1 MTDSFSPLGSSRPSS
16 PRIAPIT
23 ELSPELQEIM
33 GGGINS
39 PAGTPLNI
47 FGTIAHHP
55 RLLKRF
61 MNFAGLF
68 LNKGL
73 LPARER
79 EIVILRV
86 GWNCQS
92 VYEFGQHTVI
102 GERVGLSLDEV
113 AGLTRDVVTGQWS
126 DEDAHLIAMA
136 DELCADNCVS
146 DATWHAL
153 AQKWNEAEIIEL
165 VMVAGVYRL
174 VSGFLNTMGV
184 ELDADTLARA
194 VVTPREG
201 GGRPQSDPLLLHEA
215 VVLR

>member
-1 MTDSFSPLGSSRPSS
+1 MTEIASPLGSLRPSA
-16 PRIAPIT
+16 PRIQPIT
-23 ELSPELQEIM
+23 DVSDEVAAIL

-61 MNFAGLF
+61 MNYAGLF

-92 VYEFGQHTVI
+92 VYEFGQHTII
-102 GERVGLSLDEV
+102 GERVGLTIEEITAV
-113 AGLTRDVVTGQWS
+113 TRDIGEHNWNDRDIALLEMS
-126 DEDAHLIAMA
+126 DD
-136 DELCADNCVS
+136 LCADNCVS
-146 DATWHAL
+146 QHTCEKLRRDWKEDEL
-153 AQKWNEAEIIEL
+153 IEL
-165 VMVAGVYRL
+165 VMVAGTYRL

-184 ELDADTLARA
+184 ELDAQ
-194 VVTPREG
+194 TPGWPEK
-201 GGRPQSDPLLLHEA
+201 
-215 VVLR
+215 

>member
-1 MTDSFSPLGSSRPSS
+1 
-16 PRIAPIT
+16 
-23 ELSPELQEIM
+23 M

-55 RLLKRF
+55 KLLKRF

-102 GERVGLSLDEV
+102 GQRVGLSLSEID
-113 AGLTRDVVTGQWS
+113 ALTKTMNEYQWS
-126 DEDAHLIAMA
+126 DRDATLIAMS
-136 DELCADNCVS
+136 DDLCNDNCVS
-146 DATWHAL
+146 ESTWKKL
-153 AQKWNEAEIIEL
+153 AADWKEDELIEL
-165 VMVAGVYRL
+165 VMVAGTYRL

-184 ELDADTLARA
+184 ELDQDT
-194 VVTPREG
+194 PGWPE
-201 GGRPQSDPLLLHEA
+201 
-215 VVLR
+215 

>member
-1 MTDSFSPLGSSRPSS
+1 MSDSLSPNGKLRPSS
-16 PRIAPIT
+16 PRITPLVNLT
-23 ELSPELQEIM
+23 PELHEIM

-61 MNFAGLF
+61 INFAGLF

-102 GERVGLSLDEV
+102 SQRVGLSLIEIE
-113 AGLTRDVVTGQWS
+113 ALTKKSNEYPWS
-126 DEDAHLIAMA
+126 DRDKTLIAMS
-136 DELCADNCVS
+136 DDLCNDNCVS
-146 DATWHAL
+146 ESTWKKL
-153 AQKWNEAEIIEL
+153 AADWKEDQLIEL
-165 VMVAGVYRL
+165 VMVAGTYRL

-184 ELDADTLARA
+184 ELDQDT
-194 VVTPREG
+194 PGWPE
-201 GGRPQSDPLLLHEA
+201 
-215 VVLR
+215 

>member
-1 MTDSFSPLGSSRPSS
+1 MSDSLSPLGKLRPSS
-16 PRIAPIT
+16 PRIAPLVDLT
-23 ELSPELQEIM
+23 PELQEIM

-102 GERVGLSLDEV
+102 GQRVGLSLIEIE
-113 AGLTRDVVTGQWS
+113 ALTKMTSEYQWS
-126 DEDAHLIAMA
+126 DRDKTLIAMS
-136 DELCADNCVS
+136 DDLCNDNCVS
-146 DATWHAL
+146 ESTWKKL
-153 AQKWNEAEIIEL
+153 AADWKEEELIEL
-165 VMVAGVYRL
+165 VMVAGTYRL

-184 ELDADTLARA
+184 ELDLDT
-194 VVTPREG
+194 PGWPE
-201 GGRPQSDPLLLHEA
+201 
-215 VVLR
+215 

>member
-1 MTDSFSPLGSSRPSS
+1 MTEIASPLGSLRPSS
-16 PRIAPIT
+16 PRIQPVTDVSDEVAAI
-23 ELSPELQEIM
+23 L

-92 VYEFGQHTVI
+92 VYEFGQHTII
-102 GERVGLSLDEV
+102 GERVGLTMEEITAV
-113 AGLTRDVVTGQWS
+113 TRDISEHNWNARDIALLEMS
-126 DEDAHLIAMA
+126 DD
-136 DELCADNCVS
+136 LCADNYVS
-146 DATWHAL
+146 QQTWEKL
-153 AQKWNEAEIIEL
+153 RRDWKEDELIEL
-165 VMVAGVYRL
+165 AMVAGTYRL

-184 ELDADTLARA
+184 ELDAQ
-194 VVTPREG
+194 TPGWPEK
-201 GGRPQSDPLLLHEA
+201 
-215 VVLR
+215 

>member
-1 MTDSFSPLGSSRPSS
+1 MSDHISPLGSYRPSS
-16 PRIAPIT
+16 PRIVPIL
-23 ELSPELQEIM
+23 ELNEELKEIM

-39 PAGTPLNI
+39 PDGSPLNI

-79 EIVILRV
+79 EIVVLRV

-92 VYEFGQHTVI
+92 VYEFGQHTII
-102 GERVGLSLDEV
+102 GKRVGLTMTEIESLTKDP
-113 AGLTRDVVTGQWS
+113 S
-126 DEDAHLIAMA
+126 AHAWNAKDRNLIAMA
-136 DELCADNCVS
+136 DDLCSDNCVS
-146 DATWHAL
+146 ENTWQRL
-153 AQKWNEAEIIEL
+153 TTDWKQDELIEL
-165 VMVAGVYRL
+165 VMVAGTYRL

-184 ELDADTLARA
+184 ALDSDT
-194 VVTPREG
+194 PG
-201 GGRPQSDPLLLHEA
+201 WPK
-215 VVLR
+215 

>member
-1 MTDSFSPLGSSRPSS
+1 MKQDMSMNESLSPLGKLRPTS
-16 PRIAPIT
+16 PRIAPLVDLT
-23 ELSPELQEIM
+23 EELQTIM

-55 RLLKRF
+55 KLLKRF

-102 GERVGLSLDEV
+102 GQRVGLSMTEID
-113 AGLTRDVVTGQWS
+113 ALTKNSNEYKWSDRDV
-126 DEDAHLIAMA
+126 ALIAMS

-146 DATWHAL
+146 DATWKSLTTYWKADEL
-153 AQKWNEAEIIEL
+153 IEL
-165 VMVAGVYRL
+165 VMVAGTYRL

-184 ELDADTLARA
+184 ELDAG
-194 VVTPREG
+194 TPGWPE
-201 GGRPQSDPLLLHEA
+201 
-215 VVLR
+215 

>member
-1 MTDSFSPLGSSRPSS
+1 MTEIASPLGSLRPSS
-16 PRIAPIT
+16 PRIQPIT
-23 ELSPELQEIM
+23 DVSDEVVAIL

-61 MNFAGLF
+61 MNYAGLF

-92 VYEFGQHTVI
+92 VYEFGQHTII
-102 GERVGLSLDEV
+102 GERVGLTMEEITAV
-113 AGLTRDVVTGQWS
+113 TRDISEHNWNDRDTALLEMS
-126 DEDAHLIAMA
+126 DD
-136 DELCADNCVS
+136 LCADNCVS
-146 DATWHAL
+146 QQTWDKL
-153 AQKWNEAEIIEL
+153 RRDWKEDELIEL
-165 VMVAGVYRL
+165 VMVAGTYRL

-184 ELDADTLARA
+184 ELDAQ
-194 VVTPREG
+194 TPGWPE
-201 GGRPQSDPLLLHEA
+201 Q
-215 VVLR
+215 

>member
-1 MTDSFSPLGSSRPSS
+1 MRPPA
-16 PRIAPIT
+16 PRINPVQEMT
-23 ELSPELQEIM
+23 EEVKIIM

-61 MNFAGLF
+61 MNFAGMF

-73 LPARER
+73 LPDRER

-92 VYEFGQHTVI
+92 VYEFGQHTLI
-102 GERVGLSLDEV
+102 GQRVGLSLNEID
-113 AGLTRDVVTGQWS
+113 ALTKDIAEHGWSVRDRALIEMS
-126 DEDAHLIAMA
+126 DD
-136 DELCADNCVS
+136 LCLDDCVS
-146 DATWHAL
+146 AATWAELSQH
-153 AQKWNEAEIIEL
+153 WNEAELVEL
-165 VMVAGVYRL
+165 VMVAGMYRL

-184 ELDADTLARA
+184 ELDADT
-194 VVTPREG
+194 PGWPE
-201 GGRPQSDPLLLHEA
+201 P
-215 VVLR
+215 

>member
-1 MTDSFSPLGSSRPSS
+1 MAMSDSLSPLGKLRPSS
-16 PRIAPIT
+16 PRIAPLVDLT
-23 ELSPELQEIM
+23 PELQEIM

-102 GERVGLSLDEV
+102 GQRVGLSLSEID
-113 AGLTRDVVTGQWS
+113 ALTKMTSEYQWS
-126 DEDAHLIAMA
+126 DRDATLIAMS
-136 DELCADNCVS
+136 DDLCNDNCVS
-146 DATWHAL
+146 ESTWKKL
-153 AQKWNEAEIIEL
+153 AADWKEDELIEL
-165 VMVAGVYRL
+165 VMVAGTYRL

-184 ELDADTLARA
+184 ELDQDT
-194 VVTPREG
+194 PGWPE
-201 GGRPQSDPLLLHEA
+201 
-215 VVLR
+215 

>member
-1 MTDSFSPLGSSRPSS
+1 MKQTGGMTESLSPLGKLRPAS
-16 PRIAPIT
+16 PRIAPLVDLT
-23 ELSPELQEIM
+23 DELHVIM

-55 RLLKRF
+55 KLLKRF

-92 VYEFGQHTVI
+92 VYEFGQHTII
-102 GERVGLSLDEV
+102 GERVGLSLEEV
-113 AGLTRDVVTGQWS
+113 AALTRDAVAGQWS
-126 DEDAHLIAMA
+126 DDDANLIAMA

-146 DATWHAL
+146 DATWQAL
-153 AQKWNEAEIIEL
+153 AQTWNEAELVEL

-184 ELDADTLARA
+184 ELDADT
-194 VVTPREG
+194 PG
-201 GGRPQSDPLLLHEA
+201 WPGQ
-215 VVLR
+215 

>member
-1 MTDSFSPLGSSRPSS
+1 MNESEWGVNEIESPLGSLRPSA
-16 PRIAPIT
+16 PRINPVGEMT
-23 ELSPELQEIM
+23 EEVKVIM

-61 MNFAGLF
+61 MNFAGMF

-73 LPARER
+73 LPDRER

-92 VYEFGQHTVI
+92 VYEFGQHTLI
-102 GERVGLSLDEV
+102 GQRVGLSLREIDALTKDV
-113 AGLTRDVVTGQWS
+113 AQHGWNDRDR
-126 DEDAHLIAMA
+126 ALIKMS
-136 DELCADNCVS
+136 DELCADDCVS
-146 DATWHAL
+146 TSTWTEL
-153 AQKWNEAEIIEL
+153 TAQWNEAELVEL
-165 VMVAGVYRL
+165 VMVAGMYRL

-184 ELDADTLARA
+184 ELDADT
-194 VVTPREG
+194 PGWPE
-201 GGRPQSDPLLLHEA
+201 P
-215 VVLR
+215 

>member
-1 MTDSFSPLGSSRPSS
+1 MAMSDSLSPLGKLRPSS
-16 PRIAPIT
+16 PRITPLVDLT
-23 ELSPELQEIM
+23 PELQEIM

-102 GERVGLSLDEV
+102 GQRVGLSLSEID
-113 AGLTRDVVTGQWS
+113 ALTKMTSEYQWS
-126 DEDAHLIAMA
+126 DRDATLIAMS
-136 DELCADNCVS
+136 DDLCNDNCVS
-146 DATWHAL
+146 ESTWKKL
-153 AQKWNEAEIIEL
+153 AADWKEDELIEL
-165 VMVAGVYRL
+165 VMVAGTYRL

-184 ELDADTLARA
+184 ELDQDT
-194 VVTPREG
+194 PGWPE
-201 GGRPQSDPLLLHEA
+201 
-215 VVLR
+215 

>member
-1 MTDSFSPLGSSRPSS
+1 MSESLTPSGNLRPSS
-16 PRIAPIT
+16 PRIAPLV
-23 ELSPELQEIM
+23 ELTPELLEIM

-61 MNFAGLF
+61 INFAGLF

-102 GERVGLSLDEV
+102 GQRVGLSLSEID
-113 AGLTRDVVTGQWS
+113 ALTKTMNEYQWS
-126 DEDAHLIAMA
+126 DRDATLIAMS
-136 DELCADNCVS
+136 DDLCNDNCVS
-146 DATWHAL
+146 ESTWKKL
-153 AQKWNEAEIIEL
+153 AADWKEDELIEL
-165 VMVAGVYRL
+165 VMVAGTYRL

-184 ELDADTLARA
+184 ELDQDT
-194 VVTPREG
+194 PGWPE
-201 GGRPQSDPLLLHEA
+201 
-215 VVLR
+215 

>member
-1 MTDSFSPLGSSRPSS
+1 MRPSA

-23 ELSPELQEIM
+23 DVSVEVAAIL

-39 PAGTPLNI
+39 PDGTPLNI

-73 LPARER
+73 LSARER

-92 VYEFGQHTVI
+92 VYEFGQHTLI
-102 GERVGLSLDEV
+102 GERVGLTMEEMTAV
-113 AGLTRDVVTGQWS
+113 TRDISEYNWNARDKALLDMS
-126 DEDAHLIAMA
+126 
-136 DELCADNCVS
+136 DELCTDNCVS
-146 DATWHAL
+146 QQTWNTL
-153 AQKWNEAEIIEL
+153 SRDWKEDELIEL
-165 VMVAGVYRL
+165 VMVAGTYRL

-184 ELDADTLARA
+184 ELDAE
-194 VVTPREG
+194 TPGWPER
-201 GGRPQSDPLLLHEA
+201 
-215 VVLR
+215 

>member
-1 MTDSFSPLGSSRPSS
+1 MTEIASPLGSLRPSA
-16 PRIAPIT
+16 PRIQPIT
-23 ELSPELQEIM
+23 DVSDEVAAIL

-61 MNFAGLF
+61 MNYAGLF

-92 VYEFGQHTVI
+92 VYEFGQHTII
-102 GERVGLSLDEV
+102 GERVGLTIEEITAV
-113 AGLTRDVVTGQWS
+113 TRDIGEHNWNDRDIALLEMS
-126 DEDAHLIAMA
+126 DD
-136 DELCADNCVS
+136 LCADNCVS
-146 DATWHAL
+146 QHTWEKL
-153 AQKWNEAEIIEL
+153 RCDWKEDELIEL
-165 VMVAGVYRL
+165 VMVAGTYRL

-184 ELDADTLARA
+184 ELDAQ
-194 VVTPREG
+194 TPGWPEK
-201 GGRPQSDPLLLHEA
+201 
-215 VVLR
+215 

>member
-1 MTDSFSPLGSSRPSS
+1 MTEIASPLGSLRPSA
-16 PRIAPIT
+16 PRIQPIT
-23 ELSPELQEIM
+23 DVSDDVAAIL

-39 PAGTPLNI
+39 PVGTPLNI

-61 MNFAGLF
+61 MNYAGLF

-92 VYEFGQHTVI
+92 VYEFGQHTII
-102 GERVGLSLDEV
+102 GERVGLTIEEITAV
-113 AGLTRDVVTGQWS
+113 TRDIGEHNWNNRDIALLEMS
-126 DEDAHLIAMA
+126 DD
-136 DELCADNCVS
+136 LCADNCVS
-146 DATWHAL
+146 QHTWEKL
-153 AQKWNEAEIIEL
+153 RRDWKEDELIEL
-165 VMVAGVYRL
+165 VMVAGTYRL

-184 ELDADTLARA
+184 ELDAQ
-194 VVTPREG
+194 TPGWPEK
-201 GGRPQSDPLLLHEA
+201 
-215 VVLR
+215 

>member
-1 MTDSFSPLGSSRPSS
+1 MTEIASPLGSLRPSA
-16 PRIAPIT
+16 PRIQPIT
-23 ELSPELQEIM
+23 DVSDEVAAIL

-61 MNFAGLF
+61 MNYAGLF

-92 VYEFGQHTVI
+92 VYEFGQHTII
-102 GERVGLSLDEV
+102 GERVGLTIEEITAV
-113 AGLTRDVVTGQWS
+113 TRDIGEHNWNDRDIALLEMS
-126 DEDAHLIAMA
+126 DD
-136 DELCADNCVS
+136 LCADNCVS
-146 DATWHAL
+146 QRTWEKL
-153 AQKWNEAEIIEL
+153 RRDWKEDELIEL
-165 VMVAGVYRL
+165 VMVAGTYRL

-184 ELDADTLARA
+184 ELDAQ
-194 VVTPREG
+194 TPGWPEN
-201 GGRPQSDPLLLHEA
+201 
-215 VVLR
+215 

>member
-1 MTDSFSPLGSSRPSS
+1 MSDSLSPLGNLRPSS
-16 PRIAPIT
+16 SRISPLVD
-23 ELSPELQEIM
+23 LSPELQEIM
-33 GGGINS
+33 GGGIKS

-73 LPARER
+73 LPGRER
-79 EIVILRV
+79 EVVILRV

-102 GERVGLSLDEV
+102 GQRVGLSLAEIS
-113 AGLTRDVVTGQWS
+113 ALTKTTSEFQWS
-126 DEDAHLIAMA
+126 DRDSALIAMS
-136 DELCADNCVS
+136 DELCNDNCVS
-146 DATWHAL
+146 ETTWKKLTADWKQDEL
-153 AQKWNEAEIIEL
+153 IEL
-165 VMVAGVYRL
+165 VMVAGTYRL

-184 ELDADTLARA
+184 ELDAG
-194 VVTPREG
+194 TPGWPE
-201 GGRPQSDPLLLHEA
+201 
-215 VVLR
+215 

>member
-1 MTDSFSPLGSSRPSS
+1 MKQNVGMTESLSPLGKLRPAA
-16 PRIAPIT
+16 PRIAPLVDLT
-23 ELSPELQEIM
+23 EELHVIM

-55 RLLKRF
+55 KLLKRF

-86 GWNCQS
+86 GWNSQS

-102 GERVGLSLDEV
+102 GQRVGLSMVEIV
-113 AGLTRDVVTGQWS
+113 ELTKQSTEHQWS
-126 DEDAHLIAMA
+126 ARDRALIAMS

-146 DATWHAL
+146 TTTWEELQAF
-153 AQKWNEAEIIEL
+153 WNEAELVEL
-165 VMVAGVYRL
+165 VMVAGTYRL

-184 ELDADTLARA
+184 ELDVDT
-194 VVTPREG
+194 PGWPE
-201 GGRPQSDPLLLHEA
+201 
-215 VVLR
+215 

>member
-1 MTDSFSPLGSSRPSS
+1 MTEIASPLGSLRPSA
-16 PRIAPIT
+16 PRIQPIT
-23 ELSPELQEIM
+23 DVSDDVAAIL

-39 PAGTPLNI
+39 PVGTPLNI

-61 MNFAGLF
+61 MNYAGLF

-92 VYEFGQHTVI
+92 VYEFGQHTII
-102 GERVGLSLDEV
+102 GERVGLTIEEITAV
-113 AGLTRDVVTGQWS
+113 TRDISEHNWNDRDIALLEMS
-126 DEDAHLIAMA
+126 DD
-136 DELCADNCVS
+136 LCADNCVS
-146 DATWHAL
+146 QHTWEKL
-153 AQKWNEAEIIEL
+153 RRDWKEDELIEL
-165 VMVAGVYRL
+165 VMVAGTYRL

-184 ELDADTLARA
+184 ELDAQ
-194 VVTPREG
+194 TPGWPEK
-201 GGRPQSDPLLLHEA
+201 
-215 VVLR
+215 

>member
-1 MTDSFSPLGSSRPSS
+1 MKQDMGMSESSSPIGKLRPAS
-16 PRIAPIT
+16 PRIAPLVDLT
-23 ELSPELQEIM
+23 AEVQTIM

-61 MNFAGLF
+61 MNFAGMF

-92 VYEFGQHTVI
+92 VYEFGQHTLI
-102 GERVGLSLDEV
+102 GQRVGLSLKEV
-113 AGLTRDVVTGQWS
+113 DALTKDVNQHGWS
-126 DEDAHLIAMA
+126 DHDRVLINMS
-136 DELCADNCVS
+136 DELCQDDCVS
-146 DATWHAL
+146 TATWTEL
-153 AQKWNEAEIIEL
+153 SQRWNEAELIEL
-165 VMVAGVYRL
+165 VMVAGTYRL

-184 ELDADTLARA
+184 ELDAE
-194 VVTPREG
+194 TPG
-201 GGRPQSDPLLLHEA
+201 WPK
-215 VVLR
+215 

>member
-1 MTDSFSPLGSSRPSS
+1 MTESMSPLGKLRPTS
-16 PRIAPIT
+16 PRIAPMVDLT
-23 ELSPELQEIM
+23 AELQTIM

-55 RLLKRF
+55 KLLKRF

-102 GERVGLSLDEV
+102 GQRVGLTMVEIV
-113 AGLTRDVVTGQWS
+113 ELTKQSTEHQWS
-126 DEDAHLIAMA
+126 ARDQALIAMS

-146 DATWHAL
+146 MTTWEELRAF
-153 AQKWNEAEIIEL
+153 WNEAQLVEL
-165 VMVAGVYRL
+165 VMVAGTYRL

-184 ELDADTLARA
+184 ELDADT
-194 VVTPREG
+194 PGWPE
-201 GGRPQSDPLLLHEA
+201 
-215 VVLR
+215 

>member
-1 MTDSFSPLGSSRPSS
+1 MTSQPSPLGSLRPTS
-16 PRIAPIT
+16 PRIPPVQHIDD
-23 ELSPELQEIM
+23 ELAAILGM
-33 GGGINS
+33 GINA
-39 PAGTPLNI
+39 PDGTPLNI

-102 GERVGLSLDEV
+102 GQRVGLSLSEIG
-113 AGLTRDVVTGQWS
+113 ALTRRPNEYNWS
-126 DEDAHLIAMA
+126 DRDAALIAMS

-146 DATWHAL
+146 EATWKLLTTHW
-153 AQKWNEAEIIEL
+153 KENELIEL
-165 VMVAGVYRL
+165 VMVAGTYRL

-184 ELDADTLARA
+184 ELDVDT
-194 VVTPREG
+194 PGWPE
-201 GGRPQSDPLLLHEA
+201 Q
-215 VVLR
+215 

>member
-1 MTDSFSPLGSSRPSS
+1 MKQNRAMTELFSPLGSPRPAS
-16 PRIAPIT
+16 PRISPIE
-23 ELSPELQEIM
+23 ELTPELQEIM

-55 RLLKRF
+55 KVLKRF

-92 VYEFGQHTVI
+92 VYEFGQHTII
-102 GERVGLSLDEV
+102 GQRVGLALSEID
-113 AGLTRDVVTGQWS
+113 ALTKKFDADTWS
-126 DEDAHLIAMA
+126 DRDAALIAMA
-136 DELCADNCVS
+136 DDLCSDNCVS
-146 DATWHAL
+146 EATWKLLTADWKEDEL
-153 AQKWNEAEIIEL
+153 IEL
-165 VMVAGVYRL
+165 VMVAGTYRL

-184 ELDADTLARA
+184 ELDADT
-194 VVTPREG
+194 PGWPE
-201 GGRPQSDPLLLHEA
+201 
-215 VVLR
+215 